1 MIGRLAMAGATLMTL
16 ACTTVPPT
24 GPVEEPITVHGGEEG
39 SCDASR
45 AQTLI
50 GRAAS
55 SEVGAEAQRLTGG
68 RGIRWIQP
76 GQAVTM
82 DFRADR
88 INIELDAR
96 NRVTRITCG

>member
-1 MIGRLAMAGATLMTL
+1 MIGRLALAGATFMTMGC
-16 ACTTVPPT
+16 ATVPPE
-24 GPVEEPITVHGGEEG
+24 PVEDPIPVRGGEEG

-50 GRAAS
+50 GRPAS
-55 SEVGAEAQRLTGG
+55 SELGAEAQRLTGG

-82 DFRADR
+82 DYRADR
-88 INIELDAR
+88 INIELDAS
-96 NRVTRITCG
+96 NRVSRITCG